1 MFWIMGLTG
10 KGFGVPSQ
18 AVNITTGHQGDIFF
32 LNLYHCCQSL
42 YFLELVE
49 LNKLENLEDFLENAR
64 WKKWK
69 VTSLPRFGKGEV
81 EGLCWKIIPLKK
93 LEKY

>member
-1 MFWIMGLTG
+1 MGLTG

-32 LNLYHCCQSL
+32 FKSL
-42 YFLELVE
+42 SLE
-49 LNKLENLEDFLENAR
+49 LNKLENLEDFVENAR

-93 LEKY
+93 LGKY

>member
-1 MFWIMGLTG
+1 M
-10 KGFGVPSQ
+10 
-18 AVNITTGHQGDIFF
+18 
-32 LNLYHCCQSL
+32 
-42 YFLELVE
+42 
-49 LNKLENLEDFLENAR
+49 LENLEDFVENAR

-93 LEKY
+93 LAENNIDAIM

>member
-10 KGFGVPSQ
+10 KGFGVSSQ

-49 LNKLENLEDFLENAR
+49 LNKLENLEDFVDNAR

-69 VTSLPRFGKGEV
+69 VTSLPRFDKGEV
-81 EGLCWKIIPLKK
+81 EGLCWKIIPLKN
-93 LEKY
+93 